1 MDIDLIDAVRLSNTN
16 RQRRKR
22 LPKCERELDRWAAE
36 DNAALREARQTLYD
50 EALIPFRDV
59 YRRLQHVE
67 LVELAEV
74 ERPAVGDK
82 AGTEIRQPRKI
93 TVPPAVR
100 FLAGGVLLFAVPLV
114 VGHGAK
120 AGLYRSV
127 RTFASASTGRAI
139 KTLHGAAA
147 HNATEAW
154 FGRGPIGA
162 GGGGRAAGKR
172 LLDKIETTSA
182 SLTRDVIAKWQA
194 QVLEDSQQKKTR
206 ELERREAETRMRQE
220 EVPVLRERSKDMQRV
235 LQDLRSE
242 LVRRLPS
249 FTTLVEA
256 CADFALYDSGQRAEV
271 AAMVDLGGVAIRVM
285 DCPITD
291 ADGRLTEES
300 GRVVADAEARL
311 PSTEAE
317 L

>member
-1 MDIDLIDAVRLSNTN
+1 MDIDLIDAARLSNTN

-22 LPKCERELDRWAAE
+22 LLECERELDRWAAE

-50 EALIPFRDV
+50 EALVPFRDV
-59 YRRLQHVE
+59 YRRLQR
-67 LVELAEV
+67 VELAVV
-74 ERPAVGDK
+74 ERPTIGGDK
-82 AGTEIRQPRKI
+82 AGTETRQPRKI

-100 FLAGGVLLFAVPLV
+100 LLAGGVLLFAVPCV
-114 VGHGAK
+114 VGHAAK

-162 GGGGRAAGKR
+162 GGGGRAAGKK

-206 ELERREAETRMRQE
+206 ELERREAETRRRQE
-220 EVPVLRERSKDMQRV
+220 EAPALHERSKDMQRV

-256 CADFALYDSGQRAEV
+256 CADFARYDCGQRAEV

-300 GRVVADAEARL
+300 GRVVDDAEARL
-311 PSTEAE
+311 RSAEAE